1 MLVLFD
7 LAESYKDIENSYGPD
22 MVSVN
27 RRFIKL
33 TNIQIKY
40 QQRTSHQQSCLGG
53 VINPDWVNILYC
65 HLITS

>member
-40 QQRTSHQQSCLGG
+40 QQRARCVLMF
-53 VINPDWVNILYC
+53 NI
-65 HLITS
+65 